1 MPSNRDRV
9 VIWGDGAVGTG
20 LAVVLSRSMDVVL
33 IGPPGCGRGRIRL
46 KSTGEF
52 SGEATVDKLEAGDD
66 VSGRYCIVAV
76 KAFDLKDVASLAEGS
91 TANRCICFTNGM
103 GLEDVW
109 GASWTERVEPA
120 VLTAGFFL
128 MDQRFVDTASGS
140 LIASSGGS
148 ARLLFKDCG
157 IPIEIT
163 DDMETVRW
171 AKWLVNSVVNPLS
184 ALAGVRNNRLRH
196 AGLSPLI
203 ERLFRELINVIP
215 FDYREAA
222 EEEAS
227 AMLDFLLSSS
237 GNRSSMLQDID
248 ANRRTEIDFL
258 TGLYEKRLPGEC
270 PAAAVITDLI
280 RASPSFLVTADRNA

>member
-9 VIWGDGAVGTG
+9 IIWGDGAVGTG
-20 LAVVLSRSMDVVL
+20 LAVVLSRSLDVVL

-46 KSTGEF
+46 ESKGEF
-52 SGEATVDKLEAGDD
+52 GGKATVNKLEAGDD
-66 VSGRYCIVAV
+66 VSGRYCVVAV

-91 TANRCICFTNGM
+91 TANRCVCLTNGM

-120 VLTAGFFL
+120 VLTAGFL
-128 MDQRFVDTASGS
+128 HMDQRFVNTAPGE
-140 LIASSGGS
+140 LILSSDGT

-196 AGLSPLI
+196 VGLSPLI
-203 ERLFRELINVIP
+203 NRLFLELVQVIP
-215 FDYREAA
+215 FNYREAS

-258 TGLYEKRLPGEC
+258 TGLHEKRLPGKC
-270 PAAAVITDLI
+270 PAAAAVTDLLKA
-280 RASPSFLVTADRNA
+280 RASQPFL